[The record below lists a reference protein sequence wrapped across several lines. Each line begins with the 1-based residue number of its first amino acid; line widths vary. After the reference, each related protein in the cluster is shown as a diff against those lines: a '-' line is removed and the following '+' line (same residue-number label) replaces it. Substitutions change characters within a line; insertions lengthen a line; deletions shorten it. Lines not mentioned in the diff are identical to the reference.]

1 MTGTKK
7 CELILDN
14 PHFLSSDVS
23 SPFNSFASLIAGSKD
38 KSEETAED
46 TS

>member
-23 SPFNSFASLIAGSKD
+23 SPFNSFTSITAGSKD
-38 KSEETAED
+38 KTEEPAED
-46 TS
+46 IS